1 MKLGVLSL
9 ESFGLQSDEIDIE
22 DIDLKGKVLK
32 IAQSAVNIV
41 DDDSVKSVWSQLAK
55 QRHGR
60 RYRASNVGAA
70 NSA

>member
-22 DIDLKGKVLK
+22 DIDLKVLK

-41 DDDSVKSVWSQLAK
+41 DDDSVKSVWSQLSK

-60 RYRASNVGAA
+60 RYRASNVGEA